1 MVKICINV
9 MGIFRRLTTQS
20 VEASAFTITIT
31 TTLANT
37 TFTLPIADYSGLT
50 PNFNVNWGDGSSGTI
65 LSSSSASKIHTYVSA
80 GSYTITIAGFMPSFR
95 VNNTTAIKGLITGI
109 VNWGTVG
116 LRQVDF
122 YGCTKITSIPSPDK
136 TTSLSDVENFTR
148 FMSNTGIT
156 SIPSGIFDNSL
167 AVINF
172 TDVFSF
178 TNITTIP
185 SGLFTN
191 NTLVTTFNSSF
202 NNCLLLSSYPSN
214 LFDTN
219 INAVNFSSTFRLCKS
234 LTFPQQF
241 TYNTNVTTFGNVYYM
256 SSTSNAMSGVA
267 PSIWTR
273 SPIPYGVGAFHNCTG
288 LSNYG
293 SIPANFI

>member
-1 MVKICINV
+1 

-156 SIPSGIFDNSL
+156 
-167 AVINF
+167 
-172 TDVFSF
+172 DVFSF